1 MSEQRVM
8 KVEGPCTAD
17 LVVLDVPYHEVKT
30 EEEIRSRKA
39 IERLRSMICVSPFKE
54 IRLGSESIYEHVQ
67 EGYTVPDRVIA
78 YLRTTNPFI
87 MSPGIYEHPF
97 RAGESLLGP
106 YTYTDGKYYWDRDS
120 WSNKIKQLKMRKGS
134 MCFLPDDAGEID
146 LKDF

>member
-1 MSEQRVM
+1 M
-8 KVEGPCTAD
+8 
-17 LVVLDVPYHEVKT
+17 
-30 EEEIRSRKA
+30 
-39 IERLRSMICVSPFKE
+39 
-54 IRLGSESIYEHVQ
+54 
-67 EGYTVPDRVIA
+67 PDRVIA

-97 RAGESLLGP
+97 RAGESLLDP
-106 YTYTDGKYYWDRDS
+106 YTYTDGKYYWDRDTWKYVLKYHVTLPQEFVDYVMSDEGNAFIEQFIDESDS